1 MAVESRI
8 SQVGTGTGAL
18 PPGPKGLPVV
28 GPLLELKKD
37 LLGTSYRAMLEFGD
51 VVRFAGAPGKY
62 HREATFLF
70 HPDMVQYVLATG
82 ADNFYKGDE
91 GYIELRELL
100 GNGLL
105 TAEGDVWKRQKR
117 QVKPLFTHKTVADY
131 VTMIALEVAEV
142 GERRRSSAVG

>member
-8 SQVGTGTGAL
+8 SQVGTGTGQL

-70 HPDMVQYVLATG
+70 QPDMVRYVMANG
-82 ADNFYKGDE
+82 ADNSYKGDE
-91 GYIELRELL
+91 GLVALRDIDGIQL
-100 GNGLL
+100 
-105 TAEGDVWKRQKR
+105 R
-117 QVKPLFTHKTVADY
+117 
-131 VTMIALEVAEV
+131 
-142 GERRRSSAVG
+142 

>member
-1 MAVESRI
+1 MGMMTSFYVACQRVVQAGSSAEEDDMAVESRI

-37 LLGTSYRAMLEFGD
+37 LLGTSYGAMLEFGD

-82 ADNFYKGDE
+82 AD
-91 GYIELRELL
+91 
-100 GNGLL
+100 
-105 TAEGDVWKRQKR
+105 
-117 QVKPLFTHKTVADY
+117 
-131 VTMIALEVAEV
+131 
-142 GERRRSSAVG
+142 

>member
-70 HPDMVQYVLATG
+70 HPDVVQYVLATG
-82 ADNFYKGDE
+82 ADTLYKGDD
-91 GYIELRELL
+91 GYPELRGVL
-100 GNGLL
+100 GTGRLS
-105 TAEGDVWKRQKR
+105 AGGAVWKR
-117 QVKPLFTHKTVADY
+117 
-131 VTMIALEVAEV
+131 E
-142 GERRRSSAVG
+142 